1 VIKNNIQNCPFCSP
15 GSDREIVAETAIV
28 YSVYDKYPV
37 SKGHVLIIPKRHCD
51 DYFELTTEEQSA
63 CWKMVNGLK
72 VILTQKY
79 HPDGYNIGIN
89 VNQAAGQTI
98 PHVHI
103 HLIPRYKGDVK
114 EPEGGVRGVIPE
126 LRMYRPKKLNKPLKI
141 DYISDLLENISDN
154 RFEEIKK
161 EVHGKE
167 SLLIYAAETG
177 GVFDKTHNDMV
188 MDAIRDNKSPSRP
201 ETINRLMLQLISSA
215 FSYNRVRNQLK
226 RINKSKFH
234 HDYYPI
240 LDDHKILLGYL
251 LNDERF
257 EDEDYWH
264 PVRFKALIEEIKNKR
279 KYEEVH
285 ELTDF
290 WLKYILDILSTA
302 PTKLIE
308 ITNQN
313 VNEFYRKVDDICN
326 QGFNDDI
333 FLKSEVLWRMATD
346 FSIGIRNVGSNLM
359 CDFLKESGFTDYA
372 KMDVHLIRS
381 MSEVLQVNEDDKLPD
396 FESFAT
402 TQWVA
407 NKMKMT
413 PYRLDKIL
421 YVYGVY
427 RKAFQ

>member
-1 VIKNNIQNCPFCSP
+1 MNGKDTYCPFCNP
-15 GSDREIVAETAIV
+15 EYGREIILGNELC
-28 YSVYDKYPV
+28 YCVYDGFPV
-37 SKGHVLIIPKRHCD
+37 SKGHALIITKRHCA
-51 DYFELTTEEQSA
+51 DYFELNTEEQSA
-63 CWKMVNGLK
+63 CWNMVNALK
-72 VILTQKY
+72 DILTQKY

-89 VNQAAGQTI
+89 INEAAGQTI

-103 HLIPRYKGDVK
+103 HLILRYKGDVE

-126 LRMYRPKKLNKPLKI
+126 KRLYRPKKWNKPLKI
-141 DYISDLLENISDN
+141 DNIRELLENISDK
-154 RFEEIKK
+154 RFEEIKE

-167 SLLIYAAETG
+167 SLLIHAAEAG
-177 GVFDKTHNDMV
+177 GVFDKTHRDMV

-226 RINKSKFH
+226 RINKSRFH

-240 LDDHKILLGYL
+240 LDDHKLLLGYI

-257 EDEDYWH
+257 KDEDFWH
-264 PVRFKALIEEIKNKR
+264 PVRFKALIEEIKNTR
-279 KYEEVH
+279 KYEKVH
-285 ELTDF
+285 ELTDY
-290 WLKYILDILSTA
+290 WLTYLLDILSTA
-302 PTKLIE
+302 PAKLIE

-313 VNEFYRKVDDICN
+313 VTEFYDKVDEICN

-333 FLKSEVLWRMATD
+333 FFKAEVLWRMATD
-346 FSIGIRNVGSNLM
+346 FSTGIRNVGSNLM

-372 KMDVHLIRS
+372 KMDVHMIRS
-381 MSEVLQVNEDDKLPD
+381 MSEVLQFNKDDKLPD
-396 FESFAT
+396 YESFAT
-402 TQWVA
+402 TQWLA
-407 NKMKMT
+407 SKLGMT

-421 YVYGVY
+421 YVFGVY